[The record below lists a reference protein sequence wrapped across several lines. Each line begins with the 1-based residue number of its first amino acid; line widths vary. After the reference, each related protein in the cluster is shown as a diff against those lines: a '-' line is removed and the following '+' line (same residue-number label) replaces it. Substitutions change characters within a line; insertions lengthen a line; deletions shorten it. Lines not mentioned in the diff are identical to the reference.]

1 MSPSGIGAPPR
12 WRRPRRQ
19 AAGGESMIK
28 EDSHEQ
34 KSDYEDRRKIRTRLA
49 TGISGLGED
58 GAVSFR
64 TFLTRTF
71 LVLARA

>member
-1 MSPSGIGAPPR
+1 MGALPR
-12 WRRPRRQ
+12 WRRPRWQ
-19 AAGGESMIK
+19 AAGGEGIIK

-34 KSDYEDRRKIRTRLA
+34 KFDYEDRRKIRTWLA

-71 LVLARA
+71 LILA